1 MRQIVFA
8 VSFAIL
14 ALAGCSTDGIQITY
28 PERLELQPGYFD
40 PR

>member
-1 MRQIVFA
+1 MRHIVFA

-14 ALAGCSTDGIQITY
+14 TLAGCSGIEITY